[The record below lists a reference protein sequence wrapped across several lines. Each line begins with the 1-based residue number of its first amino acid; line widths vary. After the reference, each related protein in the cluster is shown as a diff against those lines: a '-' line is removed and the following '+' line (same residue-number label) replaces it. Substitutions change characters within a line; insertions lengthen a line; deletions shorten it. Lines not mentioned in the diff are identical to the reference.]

1 MEPHPLT
8 GLLSLSIG
16 IMLLASAVTI
26 KAVRLPRL
34 VWRWVNVPR
43 LTDAQMAWA
52 MGVLLAC
59 IFALIGAWELGV
71 RK

>member
-1 MEPHPLT
+1 MKPQPLIAAIA
-8 GLLSLSIG
+8 LSIG

-34 VWRWVNVPR
+34 AWRWVNVPR
-43 LTDAQMAWA
+43 LTDVQMAWA
-52 MGVLLAC
+52 MGILLAC
-59 IFALIGAWELGV
+59 IFALIGAWEMGV